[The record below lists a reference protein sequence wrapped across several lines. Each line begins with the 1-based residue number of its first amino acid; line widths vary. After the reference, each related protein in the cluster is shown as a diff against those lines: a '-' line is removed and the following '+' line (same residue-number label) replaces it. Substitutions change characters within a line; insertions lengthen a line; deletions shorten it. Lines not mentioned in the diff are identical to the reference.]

1 MRERE
6 EKSQEKL
13 ISQSTILS
21 LGFSKS
27 MITALLPEPILKRN
41 PHYASAAPMK
51 LWKESDVHAVMETEA
66 FRQALEK
73 SLCRKKSSEK
83 AVATKRKNA
92 EALLDEIIETLVV
105 VRLELPE
112 LRDLTLRAKQ
122 DWYDW
127 HDGGLITDPD
137 AETVER
143 WMVNFIRHRLCQ
155 YDSGLIDI
163 FGKVG
168 KQELYL
174 RLKIETLEKISDV
187 YPELSDECH
196 RQISFSTSSEPI

>member
-1 MRERE
+1 MVHCPPLR
-6 EKSQEKL
+6 
-13 ISQSTILS
+13 
-21 LGFSKS
+21 
-27 MITALLPEPILKRN
+27 PILIT
-41 PHYASAAPMK
+41 PAPEERGQK
-51 LWKESDVHAVMETEA
+51 GKINAKKFLEAVKIGQRRICKENGGNRKV
-66 FRQALEK
+66 
-73 SLCRKKSSEK
+73 LCRKKSSEK

-92 EALLDEIIETLVV
+92 EAILDEIIETLVV
-105 VRLELPE
+105 VRLDLTE

-127 HDGGLITDPD
+127 HDGGLIIDPD

-155 YDSGLIDI
+155 YDSGLMDI

-168 KQELYL
+168 KQELYQ
-174 RLKIETLEKISDV
+174 RLKVETIEKISDV

-196 RQISFSTSSEPI
+196 RQISFSTRSEPI